1 MTDPATTAPALG
13 ELLKDAPTNWG
24 KWGDDDEVGALNYLG
39 PEQVL
44 AAVGLVSAG
53 KVFTLQRLIG
63 DPKGDPVWPGR
74 TPAVRTQVLDEGDWD
89 EGGKGPAYPGGLH
102 YADDKIDAYLQGS
115 TQYDA
120 LGHLWYDGKIYNGYD
135 ARTTIG
141 GLQKASVEPIAQRG
155 VVGRGV
161 LLDMARFRGK
171 ATLDKGETFT
181 HEDLLACAQAQ
192 GVEIRKRDILLVRT
206 NFLHL
211 YHEQGDAFYE
221 GFNEPGL
228 VYSPE
233 LVQWFADMEIPNL
246 VTDTIAN
253 EVTMDPNNG
262 VALVLHSALMR
273 NLGVTLTEIADLEQL
288 ADDCAEDGRYDFL
301 YVAAPAEGGQGRRHP
316 GQPRRH
322 QVGTRERLRR
332 APLARALRRPAAR
345 LRHRVRRRAQH
356 VPGRRREGPRRRRP
370 ALLRRRDHP
379 AGAGRAQR
387 RPGRRPA
394 RQRVLPR

>member
-1 MTDPATTAPALG
+1 VSENPTTPPDLVD
-13 ELLKDAPTNWG
+13 LLADAPSNWG
-24 KWGDDDEVGALNYLG
+24 KWGPDDEVGALNYLG

-44 AAVGLVSAG
+44 TAVGLVSAG

-74 TPAVRTQVLDEGDWD
+74 TPAERIQVLDESNWD
-89 EGGKGPAYPGGLH
+89 EGGSGPAYPGGLH

-120 LGHLWYDGKIYNGYD
+120 LGHLWYGGQIYNGYD
-135 ARTTIG
+135 ARTTVG
-141 GLQKASVEPIAQRG
+141 GLAKASVQPIAERG
-155 VVGRGV
+155 IVGRGV

-171 ATLDKGETFT
+171 PTLDKGETFT

-192 GVEIRKRDILLVRT
+192 GVEIRPRDILLVRT
-206 NFLHL
+206 NFLQL
-211 YHEQGDAFYE
+211 FHEQGESFYE

-233 LVQWFADMEIPNL
+233 LVQWFQDMEIPNL

-273 NLGVTLTEIADLEQL
+273 NLGVTLTEIADLERL
-288 ADDCAEDGRYDFL
+288 AADCAEDGRYDFL
-301 YVAAPAEGGQGRRHP
+301 YVAAPLNIAK
-316 GQPRRH
+316 
-322 QVGTRERLRR
+322 
-332 APLARALRRPAAR
+332 AAGSP
-345 LRHRVRRRAQH
+345 VNP
-356 VPGRRREGPRRRRP
+356 V
-370 ALLRRRDHP
+370 
-379 AGAGRAQR
+379 
-387 RPGRRPA
+387 
-394 RQRVLPR
+394 VIK